1 MTRVRT
7 IDTGGVISKPTPA
20 VSVRTAEQGEE
31 CKACGMITT
40 NSQPDCRCS

>member
-1 MTRVRT
+1 MTRV

-20 VSVRTAEQGEE
+20 VDVKTTEQAVR
-31 CKACGMITT
+31 CPACRAYVT